1 MLAVPRHLFSAHER
15 HRGEYGVWPCPIP
28 VCVAMHCVY
37 EFVSIKIIPFCPF
50 LGFLLLNCMRSRN
63 IPCTGSLHLLRQKQ
77 GLLINVT
84 FRSLPGR
91 AAVPHQL
98 FIYTNISQLL
108 SAANWLLAAGVNEER
123 RSGTGVTVKFGSVP
137 DVLEVWSGTSA
148 MSANQEEHSNP
159 SAHAPSRA
167 CVYSFWRGLK
177 TTLSRLTLH
186 LPLSIC
192 HSTLRSSH
200 SSHFLVLSHF

>member
-84 FRSLPGR
+84 FCSLPGR

-137 DVLEVWSGTSA
+137 DVLEVWSENLGHVRQPGRTFQSLC
-148 MSANQEEHSNP
+148 
-159 SAHAPSRA
+159 SRSKS
-167 CVYSFWRGLK
+167 CMCIFILTWLENYSVQVNFTP
-177 TTLSRLTLH
+177 TTEYLSFHTAQ
-186 LPLSIC
+186 
-192 HSTLRSSH
+192 
-200 SSHFLVLSHF
+200 